1 MIVVFKFRSRTRPW
15 IVTFQHRPFYCS
27 NENSKECSAFEN
39 RLIRKGFLTMPGL
52 EDLYTKHG
60 VDMGFWGHEHSYERF
75 LPVNN
80 RVIYNETGNPY
91 DNAAAPI
98 YIISGS
104 AGCHSGHAWFD
115 KKPVPFNA
123 SSLRLNPR
131 PPEAPEMKDMRTV

>member
-123 SSLRLNPR
+123 SSLRLNPS
-131 PPEAPEMKDMRTV
+131 KS